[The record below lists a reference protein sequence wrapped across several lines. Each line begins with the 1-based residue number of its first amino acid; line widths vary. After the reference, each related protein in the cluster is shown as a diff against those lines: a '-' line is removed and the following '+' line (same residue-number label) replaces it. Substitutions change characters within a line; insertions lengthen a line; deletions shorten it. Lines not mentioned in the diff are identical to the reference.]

1 MHMGDS
7 TARSSGPSRGADISQ
22 KRSAAASALPYGKA
36 FVVQFSSETDRT
48 LEHATGRI
56 EHLESGRRV
65 SFSSAAELLA
75 CIVVMLG
82 DVDPAP
88 AEEPPPH
95 A

>member
-1 MHMGDS
+1 MHMGNS
-7 TARSSGPSRGADISQ
+7 TARSSGSLRG
-22 KRSAAASALPYGKA
+22 AAASALPYGKA

>member
-1 MHMGDS
+1 MGNS
-7 TARSSGPSRGADISQ
+7 TARSSGSSRG
-22 KRSAAASALPYGKA
+22 AAASALPYRKA

>member
-1 MHMGDS
+1 MGNS
-7 TARSSGPSRGADISQ
+7 TARSSGSSRGAG
-22 KRSAAASALPYGKA
+22 ASALPYGKA

-82 DVDPAP
+82 DVNPAP
-88 AEEPPPH
+88 AEEPPPL

>member
-1 MHMGDS
+1 MGDS
-7 TARSSGPSRGADISQ
+7 AARGSESSRGADVGQ

>member
-1 MHMGDS
+1 MGHS
-7 TARSSGPSRGADISQ
+7 TARSSGSSRGAG
-22 KRSAAASALPYGKA
+22 ASALPYGKA
-36 FVVQFSSETDRT
+36 FVVQFSAETDRT